1 MEGLKNYRWIL
12 EQFCL
17 SNFTDYGHLSTV
29 CWDWILLEKKVPNHT
44 VVFFDIQNN
53 FCTQHVVNLYFS
65 GNSMN
70 NFMSYCGLTDAR
82 MRVSEKDLPVNITLK
97 IFAVCVLNNI
107 KNIQIHMGSYINDVR
122 LSHFWPPLPP

>member
-1 MEGLKNYRWIL
+1 
-12 EQFCL
+12 
-17 SNFTDYGHLSTV
+17 
-29 CWDWILLEKKVPNHT
+29 
-44 VVFFDIQNN
+44 
-53 FCTQHVVNLYFS
+53 
-65 GNSMN
+65 MN

-122 LSHFWPPLPP
+122 LSHF